1 MRYRFF
7 IVLPL
12 FFIMIACNGG
22 KKIALTATDPVKSY
36 SGSNEYTVVYN
47 LLRTS
52 LEFTVETTR
61 ILTRRGPY
69 YQFAEKYLGI
79 SGVPAQDTE
88 QWFISG
94 VSLNSREEADPD
106 RYFVLTA
113 ENIHSFSY
121 LRLVREGFIIP
132 IYRTNHNQFFS
143 GLAAEPDYAE
153 DLNFTDLGVKRIVTQ
168 ETQSS
173 FRLIQQDTAFVS
185 VPVLRKEVVRKS
197 LEEKAKEAADFIID
211 LRMNRFK
218 LISGEYDMFPDGQ
231 SMQSVLEE
239 FKRLEEEYLSLFIGK
254 TYKQVRTRMFEY
266 IPSQNE
272 EIDRTVLFRFSD
284 SKGILPFGDLSGR
297 PISLEISRE
306 NRTAAL
312 SSFPEPVK
320 GDEMQGRV
328 FYRVPDFGVV
338 QLIDGRNV
346 IMKNRIPVSQFGK
359 TISIP
364 ANFRWD

>member
-1 MRYRFF
+1 M
-7 IVLPL
+7 
-12 FFIMIACNGG
+12 
-22 KKIALTATDPVKSY
+22 TSTDPVRSY

-47 LLRTS
+47 LPRTN

-79 SGVPAQDTE
+79 SGVPAQDKE
-88 QWFISG
+88 EWVISG
-94 VSLNSREEADPD
+94 IGLNTREEADPE
-106 RYFVLTA
+106 RYFVLVA

-132 IYRTNHNQFFS
+132 IHHINRNQFFS
-143 GLAAEPDYAE
+143 GLAAETDNAE
-153 DLNFTDLGVKRIVTQ
+153 GLTFKDLGVKRIVTQ

-231 SMQSVLEE
+231 SMQSILEE

-254 TYKQVRTRMFEY
+254 TYKQIHTRVFEY
-266 IPSQNE
+266 TPTQGE
-272 EIDRTVLFRFSD
+272 EIDRSVLFRFSD
-284 SKGILPFGDLSGR
+284 TKGILPFGDLSGR

-312 SSFPEPVK
+312 KSFPEPVR
-320 GDEMQGRV
+320 GDEMPGRV

-346 IMKNRIPVSQFGK
+346 IMKNREPVSQFGK
-359 TISIP
+359 TLSIP
-364 ANFRWD
+364 SNFRWD